1 MDQKEN
7 AFPNLICTGRVVW
20 MIHILQVA
28 IYSQPIAG
36 IGKLQQ
42 PWLAKIKDQ
51 AYPHKGLKNCQK
63 TKMLKKISLKT
74 ILVCQFANFKMQI
87 ESET

>member
-7 AFPNLICTGRVVW
+7 AFLNLVCTGRVAC
-20 MIHILQVA
+20 MIHVLQVP
-28 IYSQPIAG
+28 IYLQPITG

-42 PWLAKIKDQ
+42 PWLAKINYQ
-51 AYPHKGLKNCQK
+51 AYPHKGLKICQK
-63 TKMLKKISLKT
+63 TKMLKKISLNT